1 MKIRPAPAAA
11 LLLALT
17 ALLPAPAAAQ
27 PALRRAADEPATAF
41 AARVLGQPEDELQ
54 VVETVWNGTPAV
66 FADHLVRQIT
76 DKGYKIETRRIVL
89 LSRSA
94 DGSWRRI
101 AVTDAEEEGGTAEVA
116 AIGFANADRD
126 ADRELIVLLKWPQV
140 HYDYGGAFYE
150 VRLFDTPRPGQA
162 ALTYLAGPSR
172 IFGGIG
178 CECSRRDGSAT
189 TFRFKTIALIKRELT
204 RRGY

>member
-1 MKIRPAPAAA
+1 MKTRPALAAA
-11 LLLALT
+11 LLLALS

-27 PALRRAADEPATAF
+27 PVLRRAADEPATAF
-41 AARVLGQPEDELQ
+41 AARVLGQPEAELQ
-54 VVETVWNGTPAV
+54 VVETVWNGAPAI
-66 FADHLVRQIT
+66 FADHLVRQTT
-76 DKGYKIETRRIVL
+76 DKGYAIETRRLVL
-89 LSRSA
+89 LSRGA
-94 DGSWRRI
+94 DGGWRRF

-150 VRLFDTPRPGQA
+150 VRLFDTPRPGQP
-162 ALTYLAGPSR
+162 ALTFLAAPSKL
-172 IFGGIG
+172 FGGIG
-178 CECSRRDGSAT
+178 CECTRRDGSAT

>member
-1 MKIRPAPAAA
+1 
-11 LLLALT
+11 
-17 ALLPAPAAAQ
+17 PAAAQ
-27 PALRRAADEPATAF
+27 PALQRAADEPATAF
-41 AARVLGQPEDELQ
+41 AARVLGQPADALNI
-54 VVETVWNGTPAV
+54 VETAWNGAPAV
-66 FADHLVRQIT
+66 FADHLVRQTT
-76 DKGYKIETRRIVL
+76 DKGYAIETRRLVL
-89 LSRSA
+89 LSRGA

-150 VRLFDTPRPGQA
+150 VRLFDTPRPGQK
-162 ALTYLAGPSR
+162 ALTFLVAPSR

-178 CECSRRDGSAT
+178 CECMGRDGSSS
-189 TFRFKTIALIKRELT
+189 TFRFKTIALIKHELT